1 LLLVTHVHLRQ
12 GSNGLQIDDQTAA
25 GIEQWCRHFGRVTF
39 TGIMTEGASSSS
51 WVDTN
56 TGRMGERARL
66 VALPNGYGVAPMLRA
81 YAGVRAELRQAIA
94 GHRHLCFTLGSVV
107 GDWPFVAALEA
118 ARQGRRYA
126 AWIDRVE
133 PHVIRS
139 QIAGAPLKRLAAEL
153 VLPLTQ
159 GAIRHALR
167 KSTVALLQGGDTF
180 DYYARSAPDPH
191 CTYDIHTHADE
202 QITPEALAQ
211 NRRASVR
218 MRRWRSSTSAA
229 WWR

>member
-12 GSNGLQIDDQTAA
+12 GPNGLQIDDQTAA

-153 VLPLTQ
+153 VLPLTPQ
-159 GAIRHALR
+159 QARQDD
-167 KSTVALLQGGDTF
+167 VAAEADAGG
-180 DYYARSAPDPH
+180 RGISADRP
-191 CTYDIHTHADE
+191 
-202 QITPEALAQ
+202 QRLAGDGGLGGHG
-211 NRRASVR
+211 RMASHLPR
-218 MRRWRSSTSAA
+218 
-229 WWR
+229 